1 MEGVFHKVYSF
12 IAPKLI
18 GNHAALGPLGDIG
31 LKQMTDAL
39 LLHEVSYEL
48 FGPDFMIAG
57 YLPTSGG
64 LDAVARRA
72 ATMPALDDTTPGIV
86 RFYKAWDEYGALSN
100 FSPHPIVVS
109 QMDPDCREWPTVE
122 VRQALGLARARHRG

>member
-18 GNHAALGPLGDIG
+18 GGHAALGPLGDIG
-31 LKQMTDAL
+31 LQKMSDAL
-39 LLHEVSYEL
+39 LLHDVSYDM
-48 FGPDFMIAG
+48 FGPDLMISG

-64 LDAVARRA
+64 LDAIARRA
-72 ATMPALDDTTPGIV
+72 AAMLAPDDSSPAVV